1 MTDLA
6 FGIDEDGKP
15 VSFDPAALHTVL
27 AGRTR
32 SGKSTTAYRILSEA
46 SEQSWVRI
54 VGLDPTGVLLGPL
67 ASGKPLDFALGTS
80 PGALC
85 GGIELLQRVEA
96 EMDRRIGKLMPF
108 GVDQI
113 PASAY
118 SDPRLGAILLVLEE
132 YPGLLAAMTRGQADE
147 TRRIISRLHQEGSKS
162 AIHVMTIVQRPTAE
176 ALRDRAQLGRAV
188 LMAVE
193 NADSVRM
200 LASSASPEQVERLIG
215 APPGRGLVA
224 EVGRPLRFFR
234 SDYMTYTQYVASVQA
249 SSTRKA
255 PLFGGKHRVA
265 MRGSAESIE
274 SIRGRRQP

>member
-15 VSFDPAALHTVL
+15 VSFGPAAVHTVL
-27 AGRTR
+27 EGRTR
-32 SGKSTTAYRILSEA
+32 SGKYTTAYRILSEA

-96 EMDRRIGKLMPF
+96 EMDRRIGKLMPL

-193 NADSVRM
+193 
-200 LASSASPEQVERLIG
+200 ASSASPEQVERLIG